1 MVMNIFTVNTTL
13 EIPPEIATGLADG
26 IYERI
31 GGVIREVGSK
41 HVVAWLR
48 EIPSV
53 SLNPLAS
60 VLNLSVSV
68 MGFAVVLQKL
78 NHLEGIL
85 KRNQQ
90 LLEKVDRKIDL
101 GFHANFRAALDS
113 AINACTM
120 NQPENKKATAI
131 QAINRFLEAEHV
143 FLGCTEQELQ
153 KRSQI
158 AEEYLLILSLSYI
171 AEVRCHLEL
180 EEIETAF
187 RRLQEGAEKIR
198 PLARKYVEMLL
209 TSNPA
214 VYLHPQFKQK
224 IGLKKLTKVYQ
235 WIDPKL
241 DEAAVFELQRDNL
254 FSLAKDQGSESGY
267 KWVTSLPKAI
277 VCETEIQGNLWNVFG
292 NKEEMKVAAMNRLPK
307 SFEKIESMI
316 EAMQRFESYQLEV
329 KAISHLGLT
338 FQEWQQ
344 MSVSTEEQLTG
355 NLIYCIPPKPI
366 NPKLSMFIK
375 FGKGAFG

>member
-13 EIPPEIATGLADG
+13 EIPPEIAAGLADG
-26 IYERI
+26 VYERI
-31 GGVIREVGSK
+31 GGVIREVGNK

-85 KRNQQ
+85 KSNQR

-101 GFHANFRAALDS
+101 GFHANFRAGLDS

-131 QAINRFLEAEHV
+131 QAINRFIEAEHV
-143 FLGCTEQELQ
+143 FLGCAEQELKQ
-153 KRSQI
+153 RSQI

-171 AEVRCHLEL
+171 AEARCHLEL
-180 EEIETAF
+180 EETETAF

-198 PLARKYVEMLL
+198 PLVRKYVEMML

-214 VYLHPQFKQK
+214 VYLHPLVVQK
-224 IGLKKLTKVYQ
+224 
-235 WIDPKL
+235 
-241 DEAAVFELQRDNL
+241 
-254 FSLAKDQGSESGY
+254 
-267 KWVTSLPKAI
+267 
-277 VCETEIQGNLWNVFG
+277 
-292 NKEEMKVAAMNRLPK
+292 
-307 SFEKIESMI
+307 
-316 EAMQRFESYQLEV
+316 
-329 KAISHLGLT
+329 T
-338 FQEWQQ
+338 FW
-344 MSVSTEEQLTG
+344 
-355 NLIYCIPPKPI
+355 Y
-366 NPKLSMFIK
+366 
-375 FGKGAFG
+375 